1 MQPVGS
7 NSKGNML
14 MKTAR
19 GRCRPDNIG
28 TKKVMFFLYGFKHVL
43 FSLLFYKGETFK
55 DFFGFEKLHVCF
67 VETNVVQRFKRYF
80 HGVFSVLT
88 AQASSEAIQLCS
100 HPCSME
106 SKYAQHRERR
116 DGPG

>member
-7 NSKGNML
+7 NSIRQHAHENS
-14 MKTAR
+14 R

-28 TKKVMFFLYGFKHVL
+28 TKKVMFFYMVL
-43 FSLLFYKGETFK
+43 NMFCFHCSFTKVKPLKIS
-55 DFFGFEKLHVCF
+55 FGFEKLHVCF